1 MMIWIMGSLSEWGLF
16 FDIRSFVMILEVGFE
31 VLVTMFTVFEDVLS
45 YAGLLMLDLEL
56 SCSLFGCPGWVI
68 RWVLCDCVC

>member
-1 MMIWIMGSLSEWGLF
+1 MIWIMGSLSEWGLF
-16 FDIRSFVMILEVGFE
+16 LALFLVMIFRGGFE

-56 SCSLFGCPGWVI
+56 SCSLFGWVSGLGNSLGG
-68 RWVLCDCVC
+68 R